1 MCPRSI
7 LSVRRRVLGAMTVL
21 ALLLRVNEAQAIRPF
36 ITDDARVVGGKVMQL
51 ETWWRRDK
59 GSFQHWALFAVGPND
74 HVELTLGGVYG
85 VSQVEQ
91 KPIWAFSTPVA
102 QGKFL
107 LKEAEPNRW
116 PGLALAGGILPPFG
130 TGGFEAPGWSG
141 FAYAAVTESLFE
153 NERLLIHGN
162 LGAFVLAAKGYAP
175 VTATWGVGTQLRTV
189 AGFHLVGELFSGDPY
204 VSNSGGATQLGFRYI
219 FNDHIQ
225 LDATVGTGIFGV
237 EKLPVWATSGVR
249 IVSHKLW

>member
-1 MCPRSI
+1 MFPRMA
-7 LSVRRRVLGAMTVL
+7 VLGVL
-21 ALLLRVNEAQAIRPF
+21 FLASDAHAIRPF
-36 ITDDARVVGGKVMQL
+36 VTDDARVVGGKLVQL

-59 GSFQHWALFAVGPND
+59 DTFQHWGLFAIGPND
-74 HVELTLGGVYG
+74 HIELTLGGVYG
-85 VSQVEQ
+85 VSHIEQ
-91 KPIWAFSTPVA
+91 KPTWAFSMPVA
-102 QGKFL
+102 QAKFL
-107 LKEAEPNRW
+107 LKETRSNGW

-141 FAYAAVTESLFE
+141 FAYAALTESLFQQ
-153 NERLLIHGN
+153 ERLLVHANVGAFA
-162 LGAFVLAAKGYAP
+162 LGAKDYDPL
-175 VTATWGVGTQLRTV
+175 TLTWGVGAQLRTV

-237 EKLPVWATSGVR
+237 EKLPVWATSGIR